1 MEILTNNENVSEVP
15 ASEEVVTENTETKES
30 SSEENN
36 KEINFPK
43 RGTINLKKLN
53 PEAYEKFLRLY
64 KQRRKN

>member
-15 ASEEVVTENTETKES
+15 ASEEVVTEKTETKKM
-30 SSEENN
+30 SSEEDK
-36 KEINFPK
+36 KEINCPRK
-43 RGTINLKKLN
+43 GTINLKKLN